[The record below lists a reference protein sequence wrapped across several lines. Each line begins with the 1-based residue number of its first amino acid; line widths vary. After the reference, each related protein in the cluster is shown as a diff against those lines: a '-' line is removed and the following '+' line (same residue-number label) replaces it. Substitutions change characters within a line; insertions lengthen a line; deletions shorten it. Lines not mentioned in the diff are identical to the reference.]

1 MLNDTYMLQFRQHA
15 FQDNTKILS
24 MCSVCLPATQ
34 TCLAEFDDLFKKN
47 LYQRSPQT
55 LEYLFALK
63 STPLFPSNPRIL
75 LKEEVMCTFLERELE
90 NRAKIHRIDYSQ
102 HSLTHLLVCL
112 IICQQTVC

>member
-1 MLNDTYMLQFRQHA
+1 MLNDTYMLQFHQHA

-34 TCLAEFDDLFKKN
+34 TCYSLAELDDLFKN

-63 STPLFPSNPRIL
+63 STPLFPSNPGIL
-75 LKEEVMCTFLERELE
+75 LKEEVMCTFLEREL
-90 NRAKIHRIDYSQ
+90 
-102 HSLTHLLVCL
+102 
-112 IICQQTVC
+112 